1 MAIRRQANPVTL
13 CQSHRVTSWPPTG
26 RSRWPPVISP
36 RARHGV
42 GQGGGTDIHL
52 PSRPLPPARAI
63 LHYPQLPQ
71 LPRSPAGARYDF
83 SRSRCT
89 GCRARGKER
98 RRGRCPRTCSPCST
112 THPMPNASEVL
123 AGFQAMARQPDEV
136 EIQLGVSFD
145 ATFGMVIA
153 SASSGAH
160 LDVTLRWS
168 GEHQLGPAG
177 KRSEER

>member
-1 MAIRRQANPVTL
+1 MAELTRFTL
-13 CQSHRVTSWPPTG
+13 GDGT
-26 RSRWPPVISP
+26 VIVQTP
-36 RARHGV
+36 
-42 GQGGGTDIHL
+42 D
-52 PSRPLPPARAI
+52 
-63 LHYPQLPQ
+63 
-71 LPRSPAGARYDF
+71 PAGVENAGFGRKTVADAAVPL
-83 SRSRCT
+83 RSALNSVT
-89 GCRARGKER
+89 AA
-98 RRGRCPRTCSPCST
+98 
-112 THPMPNASEVL
+112 ASEVL